1 MKMRAR
7 THLATLSILLLLPW
21 LLVLECSSQVAP
33 KTTPA
38 NSTPEPIAARLR
50 AIIASGTV
58 EDLRWPNF
66 TDYRQSTQKLYKATN
81 YAAVWIRDG
90 QASPQALAVIAEFVG
105 SQKRGLIPEDYDASR
120 WPQRL
125 SALKVSSGNPDT
137 RARFDAALTVCAMRY
152 ISDLH
157 SGRVNPV
164 HSEFSITIDQ
174 RKYDLPEFVAE
185 KVLAASNVSEL
196 FNAVEP
202 QYTGYKR
209 TEAVLQTYL
218 RLASQDHGAPLPGV
232 KKSVAI
238 GNTYPGI
245 DQLTQ
250 RLRLRGDLPQSAV
263 VNTKAGIYDGQLVEA
278 VKHFQARH
286 GLQADGVLGQETL
299 RHLNTPL
306 SDRVLQLEDALERWR
321 WLPAGYQHLPVVVNI
336 PEYILRTFVSDH
348 KIAMR
353 MNVVVG
359 KEMDETPVF
368 AKEMKYIVFR
378 PYWNIPQDITSA
390 EIVPALRKNR
400 RYLASQ
406 NFEVTDQNGRV
417 VTRGAV
423 SAGVLAQLLSGKLLV
438 RQRPGPENS
447 LGLVKFIFP
456 NNENVYLHSTPAQQL
471 FSEAHRD
478 FSHGCIRVEK
488 PVELATWL
496 LQDQPKWTQATIT
509 AAMNSGPDNQQVNLT
524 SPVPVVIVYVTAV
537 VEENGE
543 VYFFDDVYGHDR
555 LMNEALAKGQA
566 YR

>member
-1 MKMRAR
+1 
-7 THLATLSILLLLPW
+7 
-21 LLVLECSSQVAP
+21 VAP
-33 KTTPA
+33 RTALA
-38 NSTPEPIAARLR
+38 NKTPEPIAERLQ
-50 AIIASGTV
+50 AITASGTL

-81 YAAVWIRDG
+81 YKAVWIRDG
-90 QASPQALAVIAEFVG
+90 QASPQALAVIGEFAG

-120 WPQRL
+120 WKQRL
-125 SALKVSSGNPDT
+125 SGLKVSSGNPDT
-137 RARFDAALTVCAMRY
+137 QARFDAALTVCAMRY

-157 SGRVNPV
+157 SGRVNPE

-174 RKYDLPEFVAE
+174 RKYDLPEFVTE

-196 FNAVEP
+196 FDAVEP
-202 QYTGYKR
+202 QYAGYKR

-218 RLASQDHGAPLPGV
+218 TLASQDHGAPLPGI

-238 GNTYPGI
+238 GGAYPGI
-245 DQLTQ
+245 EQLSQ
-250 RLRLRGDLPQSAV
+250 HLRLRGDLPQSTV
-263 VNTKAGIYDGQLVEA
+263 VNTKAGIYDGRLVEA
-278 VKHFQARH
+278 VKRFQARH

-321 WLPAGYQHLPVVVNI
+321 WLPAGYPHLPVVVNI

-348 KIAMR
+348 KIALR

-359 KEMDETPVF
+359 KELDQTPVF

-378 PYWNIPQDITSA
+378 PYWNVPEDITSA
-390 EIVPALRKNR
+390 EIVPALRKNK
-400 RYLASQ
+400 RYLARQ

-423 SAGVLAQLLSGKLLV
+423 TRSILAQLLSGKLLV

-456 NNENVYLHSTPAQQL
+456 NDENVYLHSTPSQQL

-496 LQDQPKWTQATIT
+496 LHDQPKWTQATIT

-555 LMNEALAKGQA
+555 SMNAALAKGQP

>member
-21 LLVLECSSQVAP
+21 LLAIGCSSQMAP
-33 KTTPA
+33 KTA
-38 NSTPEPIAARLR
+38 QAKSTPDPIAERLQ
-50 AIIASGTV
+50 AIAASGTLA
-58 EDLRWPNF
+58 DLRWPNF
-66 TDYRQSTQKLYKATN
+66 SDYRQSTQKLYKATN

-90 QASPQALAVIAEFVG
+90 QASPQALAVIAEFAG

-137 RARFDAALTVCAMRY
+137 QARFDAALTVCAMRY

-157 SGRVNPV
+157 GGRVNPL
-164 HSEFSITIDQ
+164 HTEFSVMIDQ
-174 RKYDLPEFVAE
+174 RKYDLSEFVAQ

-196 FNAVEP
+196 FNTIEP

-218 RLASQDHGAPLPGV
+218 TLASQDHGAPLPGM
-232 KKSVAI
+232 KKSLAI
-238 GNTYPGI
+238 GDAYPGI
-245 DQLTQ
+245 EQLTQ
-250 RLRLRGDLPQSAV
+250 HLRLRGDLPQNAV

-278 VKHFQARH
+278 VKRFQARH

-321 WLPAGYQHLPVVVNI
+321 WLPSGYQHLPVVVNI

-359 KEMDETPVF
+359 KELDQTPIF
-368 AKEMKYIVFR
+368 AKDMKYIVFR
-378 PYWNIPQDITSA
+378 PYWNVPQDITSA
-390 EIVPALRKNR
+390 EIVPTLRKNKG
-400 RYLASQ
+400 YLATQ
-406 NFEVTDQNGRV
+406 NFEVSDQGGRV
-417 VTRGAV
+417 VTSGAV
-423 SAGVLAQLLSGKLLV
+423 SAGILAQLLSGKLLV
-438 RQRPGPENS
+438 RQRPGPDNS

-456 NNENVYLHSTPAQQL
+456 NDENVYLHSTPAQATVFRGAPRFQPWMHTGGKA
-471 FSEAHRD
+471 SGTCSMVAAGSAKVDAGNHKC
-478 FSHGCIRVEK
+478 SHGFW
-488 PVELATWL
+488 P
-496 LQDQPKWTQATIT
+496 
-509 AAMNSGPDNQQVNLT
+509 
-524 SPVPVVIVYVTAV
+524 
-537 VEENGE
+537 
-543 VYFFDDVYGHDR
+543 
-555 LMNEALAKGQA
+555 
-566 YR
+566 

>member
-1 MKMRAR
+1 MEMRAR

-21 LLVLECSSQVAP
+21 LLALECSSQVAP
-33 KTTPA
+33 KTAPA
-38 NSTPEPIAARLR
+38 NSTSEPIAERLQ
-50 AIIASGTV
+50 AIAASGTLA
-58 EDLRWPNF
+58 DLRWPDF
-66 TDYRQSTQKLYKATN
+66 TDYRQSTQKLYTATN
-81 YAAVWIRDG
+81 YAAVWVRDG
-90 QASPQALAVIAEFVG
+90 QASPQALAVIAEFAS
-105 SQKRGLIPEDYDASR
+105 SQKRGLMPEDYDASR

-125 SALKVSSGNPDT
+125 SALKVSSGTPDT
-137 RARFDAALTVCAMRY
+137 RARFDVALTVCAMRY

-157 SGRVNPV
+157 SGRVNPE

-174 RKYDLPEFVAE
+174 QKYDLPEFLTR
-185 KVLAASNVSEL
+185 KVLAGSNVSEI

-209 TEAVLQTYL
+209 TEAALQTYL
-218 RLASQDHGAPLPGV
+218 ALASQDHGAPLPSIKENLESGD
-232 KKSVAI
+232 A
-238 GNTYPGI
+238 YPGI
-245 DQLTQ
+245 EQLTQ
-250 RLRLRGDLPQSAV
+250 HLRLLGDLPHSAV
-263 VNTKAGIYDGQLVEA
+263 MNTKAGVYDGQLVEA
-278 VKHFQARH
+278 VKHFQSRH
-286 GLQADGVLGQETL
+286 GLQADGILGQETL
-299 RHLNTPL
+299 RHLSIPL

-321 WLPAGYQHLPVVVNI
+321 WLQAGYQHLPVVVNI

-348 KIAMR
+348 RIAMR

-359 KEMDETPVF
+359 KELDQTPVF
-368 AKEMKYIVFR
+368 AKDMKYIVFR
-378 PYWNIPQDITSA
+378 PYWNVPQDITSA
-390 EIVPALRKNR
+390 EIVPALRKNK

-417 VTRGAV
+417 VIRGAV
-423 SAGVLAQLLSGKLLV
+423 SASTLAQLLSGKLLV

-456 NNENVYLHSTPAQQL
+456 NDQNVYLHSTPAQQL
-471 FSEAHRD
+471 FSEVHRN

-488 PVELATWL
+488 PVELAAWL
-496 LQDQPKWTQATIT
+496 LQDQPKWTQQAIN

-524 SPVPVVIVYVTAV
+524 SPVPVVIVYLTAI

-555 LMNEALAKGQA
+555 SMNAALAKGQP